1 MKNPLSLT
9 DFKGLGSCHG
19 RQWKTPHHRTEALTS
34 AFSVSTLIL
43 ICRLFFN
50 SALNLAADVR
60 MVREIIFRV
69 AEMCRF
75 ASGFI
80 QLCKI
85 YLQVVDVVTVFFS
98 TVREKGDE
106 ICKFLLTILH
116 YSTGYNKRVY
126 SKYLQ
131 R

>member
-1 MKNPLSLT
+1 M
-9 DFKGLGSCHG
+9 GGS
-19 RQWKTPHHRTEALTS
+19 RKHRTEALTS
-34 AFSVSTLIL
+34 ASTLIL

-50 SALNLAADVR
+50 SALNLAADVE

-85 YLQVVDVVTVFFS
+85 YL
-98 TVREKGDE
+98 
-106 ICKFLLTILH
+106 
-116 YSTGYNKRVY
+116 
-126 SKYLQ
+126 
-131 R
+131 